1 MGSPSY
7 SSSSKSK
14 RKSRFQKKFCFFFLK
29 LKSTQP
35 FGGKKLS
42 NHCSMVGLI
51 DRLRTNQ
58 RALALG
64 SLYEVPKGNLMESW
78 KETAI
83 TNISWITLEG
93 LLSSETL

>member
-1 MGSPSY
+1 
-7 SSSSKSK
+7 
-14 RKSRFQKKFCFFFLK
+14 
-29 LKSTQP
+29 
-35 FGGKKLS
+35 
-42 NHCSMVGLI
+42 MVGLI

-83 TNISWITLEG
+83 TNISRITFG
-93 LLSSETL
+93 K